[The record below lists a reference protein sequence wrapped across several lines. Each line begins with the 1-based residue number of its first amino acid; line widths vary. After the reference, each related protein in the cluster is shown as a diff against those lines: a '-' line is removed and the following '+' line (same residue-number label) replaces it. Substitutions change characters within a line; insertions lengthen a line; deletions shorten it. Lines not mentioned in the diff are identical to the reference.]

1 MQYQK
6 GLSLIGVLCLVIL
19 SLSACSSVPKA
30 SSSLDRQ
37 AKLFKTHP
45 QKSNLYI
52 YRDDKG
58 SSVEMQLE
66 VDGQLVATS
75 VGDTYVKLEVEP
87 GRHKIIS
94 YADDEDRLMIAAI
107 KGKNYFIYQSVET
120 SGGRARTQLN
130 LVREAEGKR
139 GVQASEMIAT
149 APLSSKVS
157 MRR

>member
-6 GLSLIGVLCLVIL
+6 ALTGVLCLVFL
-19 SLSACSSVPKA
+19 GLSACSSVPKA
-30 SSSLDRQ
+30 SSSLDQQ

-52 YRDDKG
+52 YRGDED

-75 VGDTYVKLEVEP
+75 VGLTFIKLEVEP
-87 GRHKIIS
+87 GRHKIMS
-94 YADDEDRLMIAAI
+94 YADNEDRLMIAAL
-107 KGKNYFIYQSVET
+107 KGKNYFVYQSVET
-120 SGGRARTQLN
+120 SGGRTRTQLN
-130 LVREAEGKR
+130 LVREGAGKK